1 MHLHQPSGRLGML
14 EQRRDRCGP
23 DVLAAL
29 AAVNRNQ
36 PDQRIEYVLQ
46 LQAGESLHGTHPD
59 GGHPLLGGGGVL
71 GESGDGVGVPDGRQ
85 AVDRL
90 GQGGHLLVGQFA
102 LRLLVEQDEVL
113 VTQRGKPGGRGRVRY
128 GGHGQSPGGVQR
140 VPLGQFG
147 RLLLPCL
154 GLVGG

>member
-1 MHLHQPSGRLGML
+1 M
-14 EQRRDRCGP
+14 
-23 DVLAAL
+23 
-29 AAVNRNQ
+29 
-36 PDQRIEYVLQ
+36 
-46 LQAGESLHGTHPD
+46 HPD
-59 GGHPLLGGGGVL
+59 GGHPLLGGGGVV

-90 GQGGHLLVGQFA
+90 GQGSHLLVGQFA
-102 LRLLVEQDEVL
+102 LRLLVEQDDVL